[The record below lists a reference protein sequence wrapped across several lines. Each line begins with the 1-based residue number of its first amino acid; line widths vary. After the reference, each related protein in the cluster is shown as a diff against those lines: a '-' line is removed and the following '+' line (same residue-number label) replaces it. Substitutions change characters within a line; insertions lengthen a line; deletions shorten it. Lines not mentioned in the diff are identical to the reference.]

1 METNATTTTTT
12 NNVSSKKG
20 TKTRYLDG
28 LLITIRESKA
38 VCVCWDPETR
48 KCVSTSLHFW
58 EDFAG
63 VEGSSAATT
72 TSIDGTSSG
81 LRIGNVPIIGRADP
95 EGRCAAVLLRNE
107 EKAKVK
113 IMPASE
119 T

>member
-1 METNATTTTTT
+1 M
-12 NNVSSKKG
+12 
-20 TKTRYLDG
+20 
-28 LLITIRESKA
+28 
-38 VCVCWDPETR
+38 CVCWDPETR

-63 VEGSSAATT
+63 AKGNKGATT
-72 TSIDGTSSG
+72 TGIDGTSSG
-81 LRIGNVPIIGRADP
+81 LRIRNVPIIGRADP

-119 T
+119 TNTNNIKRVVTVVKMTKKEGEERYTYRQRWEARST